1 MTCCTLFSVSAHT
14 VIVDGHHLLYRAYWA
29 IPRTMKTRAGEQ
41 VNTSFGIASMLLM
54 MLKTEAPDSMLFCF
68 DADEDTFRHE
78 EYEGYKEGRAET
90 PDDFYIQ
97 IPRALQL
104 IDTFGIRSLSGQKME
119 ADDFAA
125 TYATEIAKQGGRVTI
140 VTGDRDLLQL
150 ASEQIRI
157 AIPHKG
163 YQAPEYMTPE
173 AVRTRYGVSPSQIA
187 SYKGLVGDSSDNLPG
202 VHGIGPKAAAALLQE
217 FQSLCGIYQH
227 IDTVKPAW
235 REKLLADRDKAEF
248 SERMAR
254 LRTDAPLLVP
264 IEELQVRIDLQ
275 SVLALFQELEFSLPR
290 RRLESLMMTPW
301 GQRYMHG
308 TVPASVGS
316 MTKNFEP
323 QADVQMSLL

>member
-1 MTCCTLFSVSAHT
+1 MRPHT

-41 VNTSFGIASMLLM
+41 VNTTFGMATMLLM
-54 MLKTEAPDSMLFCF
+54 ILKTEAPDHILFCF

-78 EYEGYKEGRAET
+78 EYKEYKEGRAET

-97 IPRALQL
+97 IPRALEL
-104 IDTFGIRSLSGQKME
+104 IDTFGIRSISGQKME

-150 ASEQIRI
+150 ASDDIRI

-173 AVRTRYGVSPSQIA
+173 AVKTKYGVAPTQIP

-202 VHGIGPKAAAALLQE
+202 VHGIGPIAASKLIQE
-217 FQSLCGIYQH
+217 FGSIAGIF
-227 IDTVKPAW
+227 DNLEKVKPSWKEKLVAS
-235 REKLLADRDKAEF
+235 REKAFF
-248 SERMAR
+248 SERMAT
-254 LRTDAPLLVP
+254 LRTDAPILVP
-264 IEELQVRIDLQ
+264 IEDLRLHIDAAR
-275 SVLALFQELEFSLPR
+275 VLTLFQQLEFSLPR

-301 GQRYMHG
+301 GNRCIHG
-308 TVPASVGS
+308 EASAS
-316 MTKNFEP
+316 LLTSAQKIEANPE
-323 QADVQMSLL
+323 VQMSLL